1 MSQLLFEFAIDPNYC
16 QLCNG
21 TRRTNSKCLFRN
33 HVEDVQFSEPTN
45 RPLAPVFLA
54 RDPIMVTT
62 SRDSFT
68 VLTDVE
74 TGHTVKISESGS
86 LHLVTWLSNKSQEQG
101 NK

>member
-16 QLCNG
+16 QLCKG

-33 HVEDVQFSEPTN
+33 HVEDTQSREVVD
-45 RPLAPVFLA
+45 RPLAPVFLGK
-54 RDPIMVTT
+54 DPIMVTT

-86 LHLVTWLSNKSQEQG
+86 LHLVTWSSNKSQQQG